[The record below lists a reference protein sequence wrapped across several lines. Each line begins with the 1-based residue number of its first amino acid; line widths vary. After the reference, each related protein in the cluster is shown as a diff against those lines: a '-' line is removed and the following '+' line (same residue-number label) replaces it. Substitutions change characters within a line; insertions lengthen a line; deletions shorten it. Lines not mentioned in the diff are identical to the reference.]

1 MVFTLEHD
9 IFIGMAYF
17 RTGINDVNNGS
28 ILQGMFPE
36 EAVTLSAFTPDKFDS
51 YLKHKHRNLFTRH
64 LFKGLVI
71 LASKNP
77 LILFLFLHAY
87 HMAAV

>member
-36 EAVTLSAFTPDKFDS
+36 EAVTLSVFR
-51 YLKHKHRNLFTRH
+51 L
-64 LFKGLVI
+64 
-71 LASKNP
+71 
-77 LILFLFLHAY
+77 
-87 HMAAV
+87 